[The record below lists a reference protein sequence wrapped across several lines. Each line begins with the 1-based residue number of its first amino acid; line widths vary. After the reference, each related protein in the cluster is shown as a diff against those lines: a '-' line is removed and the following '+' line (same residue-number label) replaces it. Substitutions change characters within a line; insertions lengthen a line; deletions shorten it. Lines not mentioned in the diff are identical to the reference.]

1 MGMDG
6 VQDWMDY
13 DDNEDEDDDDYNM
26 DQYWDISHKANQIY
40 MICFS
45 IFVLVT
51 ILKCAKM
58 YHSFNYFE
66 MKINNQ

>member
-1 MGMDG
+1 MDG

-40 MICFS
+40 IWFAFRS
-45 IFVLVT
+45 
-51 ILKCAKM
+51 
-58 YHSFNYFE
+58 SSWW
-66 MKINNQ
+66 QS